1 MQNFYLDLVKIT
13 LEIIR
18 NNFVEKEKNFFGI
31 KTKCFKLLKMAFFP
45 KVLTHAFGQ
54 KNSFFFLY
62 LFLVKIRLE
71 TRFNSILDR
80 KETFF

>member
-1 MQNFYLDLVKIT
+1 M
-13 LEIIR
+13 R
-18 NNFVEKEKNFFGI
+18 NTFVEKEKNFFGI

-45 KVLTHAFGQ
+45 KVLLTHAFGQ

-62 LFLVKIRLE
+62 LFLVKIRQE

>member
-1 MQNFYLDLVKIT
+1 MVKIT

-18 NNFVEKEKNFFGI
+18 NNFVEKEKNVFGI

-71 TRFNSILDR
+71 TGFNSILDR

>member
-45 KVLTHAFGQ
+45 KVLTNAFGQ
-54 KNSFFFLY
+54 KIHFFSFICFWS
-62 LFLVKIRLE
+62 K
-71 TRFNSILDR
+71 
-80 KETFF
+80 